1 MPVPRPSSRRPAWLL
16 LAAFVA
22 PIAVVRGQES
32 PPPTS
37 ITDDLLARREEEL
50 LRQYRELERSF
61 LRLADL
67 LAATDPRRAA
77 LLRDVFERAREEQV
91 GDRLTTIV
99 ELLEKGQLLKA
110 GTSQQ
115 GSLEQFRQLLALLEA
130 GDGDKRRATEREEV
144 RAFLNK
150 VTKAIAKQRDIEG
163 STEAG
168 AAEAELARR
177 QTQLADDTKALAA
190 ELDGFARRID
200 EAAQPEGKPSPAG
213 ADDEAT
219 PEERTPNDRPADGE
233 PRPRPEG
240 GEPPAADGAKPG
252 DQPADGAEPTP
263 GQEAQGEP
271 SGKPG
276 ERSEGEAGEA
286 GEPDASG
293 RPEPDDRGDDDAS
306 RARRTKKRLQA
317 AQERMQAA
325 RKELEAAR
333 RGEARGEQE
342 KALQELET
350 ARAELEEILR
360 QMREEEVERLL
371 VQLEARVRDMLKAQ
385 KAIVSAAEKLAAESQ
400 VADRERELEAT
411 RLGRDQTAV
420 GAAASKA
427 LALVRDDGT
436 AVAIPQALEGIRDD
450 ATQAAARLGRGD
462 VAGTTRGI
470 VQDVATSLEELLAA
484 LEKAQRDQQER
495 QEQQGRPSGGRAAEP
510 GEQPLVD
517 KIAELKMIRALQMRV
532 NTRTQRFTQL
542 LGDETEQADQPELL
556 DALSRLAERQ
566 RKIERA
572 ARDIVTGRTE

>member
-1 MPVPRPSSRRPAWLL
+1 MPAPRSCACRPAWLL
-16 LAAFVA
+16 AAMLLAPLPA
-22 PIAVVRGQES
+22 VRGQEEA
-32 PPPTS
+32 PPTPV
-37 ITDDLLARREEEL
+37 TDDLLARREEEL

-67 LAATDPRRAA
+67 LAATDPRRAT

-130 GDGDKRRATEREEV
+130 GDGDKRRTTEREEV
-144 RAFLNK
+144 RAFLNR

-163 STEAG
+163 STEGG
-168 AAEAELARR
+168 AAEADLARR
-177 QTQLADDTKALAA
+177 QAQLADDTSALAE

-200 EAAQPEGKPSPAG
+200 EASQPEGKASAAEGDDAAAKGEKPPAG
-213 ADDEAT
+213 EQPRPQAGPEDGDAPQPEGEQSGEKSADDG
-219 PEERTPNDRPADGE
+219 PS
-233 PRPRPEG
+233 
-240 GEPPAADGAKPG
+240 
-252 DQPADGAEPTP
+252 QPGAE
-263 GQEAQGEP
+263 
-271 SGKPG
+271 SGDESSRKSGDPAG
-276 ERSEGEAGEA
+276 GEAG
-286 GEPDASG
+286 DASG
-293 RPEPDDRGDDDAS
+293 RSEPDDSGDDDAS

-317 AQERMQAA
+317 AQERMEAA
-325 RKELEAAR
+325 RKELDAAR

-385 KAIVSAAEKLAAESQ
+385 KAIVAAAEKLAAEAQ
-400 VADRERELEAT
+400 VADRERELEAA

-427 LALVRDDGT
+427 LALVRDDGS

-450 ATQAAARLGRGD
+450 ATQAATRLGRGD

-495 QEQQGRPSGGRAAEP
+495 QEQQGRPSGGRSAEP

-542 LGDETEQADQPELL
+542 LGDEAEQADQPELL
-556 DALSRLAERQ
+556 DALARLAERQ